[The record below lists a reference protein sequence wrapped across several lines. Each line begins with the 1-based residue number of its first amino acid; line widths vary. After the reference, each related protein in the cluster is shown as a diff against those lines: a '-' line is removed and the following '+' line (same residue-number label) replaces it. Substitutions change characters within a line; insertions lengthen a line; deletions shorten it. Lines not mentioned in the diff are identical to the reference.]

1 MSGGTM
7 CRMIHS
13 KLLCLPTLR
22 IYYRFRMPSG
32 TLMLMM
38 FQSEANPA
46 RYVLGL
52 DLPLRLGSVL
62 IKGGNIKGEVL
73 VWVEAGDDE
82 P

>member
-1 MSGGTM
+1 
-7 CRMIHS
+7 
-13 KLLCLPTLR
+13 
-22 IYYRFRMPSG
+22 MPSG